1 MLNIYFECHCDLI
14 THAVLCMQVVSGP
27 VVARLTACTAF
38 SGGSC
43 LVICKQQHAPEQQ
56 QQTLPEATSSA
67 AASNQATGVHVA
79 ASAQAPICVLPQ
91 QQQQQKQQQQEPSTW
106 QQFALLQLFRAA
118 VPAQPDMLLEV
129 TCVYAC
135 PPASSSSSSVVGSS
149 SSSRQAYVAAPVVW
163 LMTEAAGP
171 AAAAGSK
178 VIHLPASSS
187 MLKLAD
193 EDAVGPALLAD
204 DQPLTMHLVKS
215 AAAAAAK
222 DALGPVQCVAIPAAS
237 TAAEFNSNNAD
248 DSVAESAAAADAMW
262 LADLSG
268 VLSGWQWQRSSWTL
282 TVPAGRVVTG
292 LGVAIQCSDGSSS
305 SSSGAAGDVLGVLG
319 GVELKLCSADGL
331 SS

>member
-1 MLNIYFECHCDLI
+1 VSLLFTTGTFY
-14 THAVLCMQVVSGP
+14 MQVVSGP

-38 SGGSC
+38 DGGSC
-43 LVICKQQHAPEQQ
+43 LVICKQQQRA
-56 QQTLPEATSSA
+56 LPEATSPA
-67 AASNQATGVHVA
+67 TASNQATGVHVA
-79 ASAQAPICVLPQ
+79 ASAQAPLCILRQ
-91 QQQQQKQQQQEPSTW
+91 QQQQQSSTW

-118 VPAQPDMLLEV
+118 VPVQLDMLLEV

-135 PPASSSSSSVVGSS
+135 PPAGSSSSGIAGSSSSSSSTTTGG
-149 SSSRQAYVAAPVVW
+149 RHEYVAAPVVW
-163 LMTEAAGP
+163 LMTEAAGSA

-193 EDAVGPALLAD
+193 EDAIGPALLGD
-204 DQPLTMHLVKS
+204 GQPLTLNMVRS
-215 AAAAAAK
+215 AAAAASAA

-237 TAAEFNSNNAD
+237 SAAETSSNNAD
-248 DSVAESAAAADAMW
+248 ARHADSAAAADAMW

-282 TVPAGRVVTG
+282 SVPAGRVVTG
-292 LGVAIQCSDGSSS
+292 VGVAIHCSDGSC
-305 SSSGAAGDVLGVLG
+305 SSSGAAGVLGALG
-319 GVELKLCSADGL
+319 TVELRPCTADGA